1 MFKNYLKI
9 ALRSFGKHKLTT
21 SINVIGLSIGIAC
34 ASMGYLF
41 VQHELSYDKFHEEYE
56 NIYWL
61 SSTINENF
69 NLASTPGPLAV
80 DLKAEYPEVT
90 EAFRLQDNEI
100 LVQSGNEFFKEKAHF
115 VDDNFFE
122 FFSFELIQG
131 NFTSAL
137 KEQDGMVITADM
149 AQKYFGRTNP
159 VGQNLA
165 LQFKGQEVVKT
176 ITAVAT
182 NPPQNT
188 SLDFSFLLPLESYYQ
203 DEPEALVNDW
213 SQFPV
218 TNFIRLRSAEDLASL
233 TDKLPAFIESKMG
246 KDSDITYNFQTHSL
260 DRYHLYEG
268 YAANGLKE
276 PADLSYIKI
285 LGIIAIMILLVAC
298 FNFMN
303 LANAQGSKRLMEVGV
318 RRMLGAERR
327 QLLGQFFSESV
338 LLSLI
343 SLGCGILL
351 LELVIPF
358 IGQLTG
364 FALEINW
371 TQPTVFLPLL
381 GIAIFTGLLAGAY
394 PAILFSKLRTVQ
406 TFKSE
411 FKAGGNNWVTKG
423 SLIFQF
429 ALSIDLLSCTFIMYQ
444 QQQFIKN
451 KNLGFDQ
458 EQVVV
463 IPTQFNYKEKEKTE
477 RFVKQFKQE
486 ITAFPNVL
494 SAAGVSYSFNRG
506 NAGTFIKEE
515 DGSNDIVF
523 QYQVDTDY
531 LSTLSV
537 NLLEGRNFSDE
548 QASDREN
555 ALIVNEA
562 FLKKYGVESIEGYK
576 LPEKFEQL
584 ANREI
589 IGVIEDYNFLT
600 LKSQIRPMVWEM
612 PEKPYYRY
620 LLAKISPNDVDQTI
634 GQLKNSWQTANPSKP
649 FEFFF
654 LDEDIQQQYQT
665 EERWQ
670 KAISGAAVLAIV
682 IACLGLFGL
691 IALILIERTK
701 EIGIRKVLGAS
712 IPDITWL
719 VSRQFVML
727 LFLSAILAIPI
738 SWWAMQNWLED
749 FAFRINIQGFV
760 FLLAIGLTL
769 VVALLTTGLQSVKA
783 ASGNPVDALRYE

>member
-429 ALSIDLLSCTFIMYQ
+429 ALSIGLLSCTFIMYQ

>member
-34 ASMGYLF
+34 ASLGYLF
-41 VQHELSYDKFHEEYE
+41 VQHELSYDQFHEEHE

-80 DLKAEYPEVT
+80 DLKTEYPEVT
-90 EAFRLQDNEI
+90 EAFRLHDTEI
-100 LVQSGNEFFKEKAHF
+100 LIQSGNEFFKEKALV

-122 FFSFELIQG
+122 FFSFELLQG

-137 KEQDGMVITADM
+137 QDQDGLVITADM
-149 AQKYFGRTNP
+149 AKKYFGRANP
-159 VGQNLA
+159 IGQTLA
-165 LQFKGQEVVKT
+165 LQFKGQEVIKT
-176 ITAVAT
+176 ITAVAA

-188 SLDFSFLLPLESYYQ
+188 SLPFNFLLPLASYYQ
-203 DEPEALVNDW
+203 DEPETLVNDW
-213 SQFPV
+213 GQFPV
-218 TNFIRLRSAEDLASL
+218 TNFIRIRSAEDLASL
-233 TDKLPAFIESKMG
+233 TDKLPAFIETKMG
-246 KDSDITYNFQTHSL
+246 KDSDITYSFQTHSL

-318 RRMLGAERR
+318 RRMLGAERK

-338 LLSLI
+338 LLSMI

-351 LELVIPF
+351 LELVLPF

-364 FALEINW
+364 FALEISW
-371 TQPTVFLPLL
+371 TQPAVFLPLL
-381 GIAIFTGLLAGAY
+381 GIAILTGLLAGAY

-429 ALSIDLLSCTFIMYQ
+429 ALSIGLLSCTFIMYQ

-494 SAAGVSYSFNRG
+494 STAGVSYSFNRG

-562 FLKKYGVESIEGYK
+562 FLKKYNVESIEGYK

-634 GQLKNSWQTANPSKP
+634 TQLKTSWQTANPSKP

-749 FAFRINIQGFV
+749 FAFRVNIQWFV

-769 VVALLTTGLQSVKA
+769 VIAMLTTSLQSIKA
-783 ASGNPVDALRYE
+783 ASTNPVDALRYE